1 MKITLLKLFLQ
12 CFSIVRDLLYN
23 SSYTYELVCQT
34 YWGFRRARVERARQ
48 PQCAMQ
54 NVGYADKEMIVYQI
68 FVY

>member
-1 MKITLLKLFLQ
+1 MNL
-12 CFSIVRDLLYN
+12 CVRRIG
-23 SSYTYELVCQT
+23 
-34 YWGFRRARVERARQ
+34 GFVERVERARQ